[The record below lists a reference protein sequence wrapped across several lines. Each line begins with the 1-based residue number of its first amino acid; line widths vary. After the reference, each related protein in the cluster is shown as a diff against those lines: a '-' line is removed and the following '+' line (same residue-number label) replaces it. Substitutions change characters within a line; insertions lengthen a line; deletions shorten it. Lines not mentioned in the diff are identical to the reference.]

1 MASPKSKLRWP
12 RAKSPGTAARTSATR
27 MPAGKRIKLSIATG
41 GDNLIMQIT
50 LDTKP
55 FAALETDALV
65 TYVFENGDSA
75 QGRPAE
81 LDKLTGGMLSRLSKC
96 GELTGKSL
104 ETTQLH
110 APAGVKAAR
119 LLLVG
124 AGKREQFNPATL
136 RKVAGAALRY
146 LKARAAHKVVFL
158 LREGDS
164 TEELAQAI
172 TESAIVADFETDK
185 YKTDKKND
193 KFIETFTIAGFTDA
207 GKAVGEKGIARG
219 RIIGDAQNFAR
230 DLVNEP
236 SNKLTPKILA
246 EKAEAMAKESGL
258 SADILDEKR
267 IADLKMGA
275 LLSVAQG
282 GPEPPRMIVV
292 TYKPATPP
300 KPGAPVIGFVGKA
313 VTFDTG
319 GISIKPADGMEK
331 MKYDMAGGA
340 TMLGVMR
347 ALAALKPSVKVIC
360 VVPSTENMPGG
371 KAQKPG
377 DIQTAMSGKTIEVLN
392 TDAEGRLILAD
403 GIHYAKQLGAT
414 HLVDAATLTGAI
426 VVALANV
433 NVGVFGSDQP
443 FTDKLL
449 ASAKAVGE
457 KMWQMPIDDDYRE
470 FIKGTVADIQNIGS
484 GKGGGA
490 ITGAM
495 FIKEFTGDTPWIHL
509 DIAGTAWN
517 DDAKP
522 WLAKG
527 PTGVAL
533 RTLVHLIMS
542 S

>member
-1 MASPKSKLRWP
+1 
-12 RAKSPGTAARTSATR
+12 
-27 MPAGKRIKLSIATG
+27 
-41 GDNLIMQIT
+41 MQIKVEA
-50 LDTKP
+50 KP
-55 FAALETDALV
+55 YAALETEALV
-65 TYVFENGDSA
+65 SYVFEESDPI
-75 QGRPAE
+75 QGRISEIDLAANG
-81 LDKLTGGMLSRLSKC
+81 LLRNLAKS
-96 GELTGKSL
+96 GELTGKTL
-104 ETTQLH
+104 EMTLIH
-110 APAGVKAAR
+110 APAGLRAAR

-124 AGKREQFNPATL
+124 AGKREQFTSATL
-136 RKVAGAALRY
+136 RKIAGAALRY
-146 LKARAAHKVVFL
+146 LKSRSVKQFAFL
-158 LREGDS
+158 VRENNA
-164 TEELAQAI
+164 TEDFAQAI
-172 TESAIVADFETDK
+172 AEGALSANFESDK
-185 YKTDKKND
+185 YKTEKKND
-193 KFIETFTIAGFTDA
+193 KSIDTVLLTGYSDA
-207 GKAVGEKGIARG
+207 DRAAAEKGLARG
-219 RIIGDAQNFAR
+219 RVVADAMNFAR
-230 DLVNEP
+230 DLINEP

-246 EKAEAMAKESGL
+246 EKAEAMAKQAGL
-258 SADILDEKR
+258 AVEILDEKK
-267 IADLKMGA
+267 ITDLKMGA
-275 LLSVAQG
+275 LLSVSQG
-282 GPEPPRMIVV
+282 GPEPPRVMVV
-292 TYKPATPP
+292 TYTPANP
-300 KPGAPVIGFVGKA
+300 KPGAPVIGLIGKA

-319 GISIKPADGMEK
+319 GISIKPAEGMEK

-347 ALAALKPSVKVIC
+347 ALAALKPNVKVIC

-414 HLVDAATLTGAI
+414 HLIDAATLTGAI

-433 NVGVFGSDQP
+433 NAGVFGSDQP

-449 ASAKAVGE
+449 ASSKVVGE

-495 FIKEFTGDTPWIHL
+495 FIKEFTGDSPWIHL

-533 RTLVHLIMS
+533 RTLVHLVMS
-542 S
+542 Y

>member
-1 MASPKSKLRWP
+1 MLITIESKP
-12 RAKSPGTAARTSATR
+12 Y
-27 MPAGKRIKLSIATG
+27 
-41 GDNLIMQIT
+41 
-50 LDTKP
+50 
-55 FAALETDALV
+55 AALGTDALV
-65 TYVFENGDSA
+65 SYVFEEADPV
-75 QGRPAE
+75 QGRISE
-81 LDKLTGGMLSRLSKC
+81 LDQAANGLLRNLAKS
-96 GELTGKSL
+96 GERTGKTL
-104 ETTQLH
+104 EMTLIH
-110 APAGVKAAR
+110 APAGLKAAR

-124 AGKREQFNPATL
+124 AGKREQFTSATL
-136 RKVAGAALRY
+136 RKIAGAALRY
-146 LKARAAHKVVFL
+146 LKARSVKQLAFL
-158 LREGDS
+158 IRENNA
-164 TEELAQAI
+164 TEEFTQSIAEGALAANF
-172 TESAIVADFETDK
+172 ESDK
-185 YKTDKKND
+185 YKTEKKND
-193 KFIETFTIAGFTDA
+193 KSIDTLVLTGYSDA
-207 GKAVGEKGIARG
+207 DRAAGEKGLSRG
-219 RIIGDAQNFAR
+219 RIIGEAQNFAR

-258 SADILDEKR
+258 AVDILDEKR

-292 TYKPATPP
+292 TYTPANP
-300 KPGAPVIGFVGKA
+300 KPGAPVIGLVGKA

-319 GISIKPADGMEK
+319 GISIKPAEGMEK

-347 ALAALKPSVKVIC
+347 ALAALKPNVKVIC

-371 KAQKPG
+371 TAQKPG

-414 HLVDAATLTGAI
+414 HLIDAATLTGAI

-433 NVGVFGSDQP
+433 NAGVFGSDQP
-443 FTDKLL
+443 FTDKFL
-449 ASAKAVGE
+449 ASSKAAGE

-495 FIKEFTGDTPWIHL
+495 FIKEFTGDSPWIHL

-533 RTLVHLIMS
+533 RTLVHLVMS
-542 S
+542 Y

>member
-1 MASPKSKLRWP
+1 
-12 RAKSPGTAARTSATR
+12 
-27 MPAGKRIKLSIATG
+27 
-41 GDNLIMQIT
+41 MQIT
-50 LDTKP
+50 LVTQP
-55 FAALETDALV
+55 FAALEADALV
-65 TYVFENGDSA
+65 SHVFEESDPV
-75 QGRPAE
+75 QGRVAE
-81 LDKLTGGMLSRLSKC
+81 IDKAAAGLLRKLAKS
-96 GELTGKSL
+96 GELTGKML
-104 ETTQLH
+104 EFTMVH
-110 APAGVKAAR
+110 APAGLKAAR

-124 AGKREQFNPATL
+124 AGKREQWNNATL
-136 RKVAGAALRY
+136 RKIAGSALRY
-146 LKARAAHKVVFL
+146 LKARSVKNFALFV
-158 LREGDS
+158 REGHA
-164 TEELAQAI
+164 TEETAQAI
-172 TESAIVADFETDK
+172 AEGALAANFETDK

-193 KFIETFTIAGFTDA
+193 KNIDSVQIAGYSDLERAA
-207 GKAVGEKGIARG
+207 GDKGLSKG
-219 RIIGDAQNFAR
+219 RIIADAQNFAR
-230 DLVNEP
+230 DLINEP
-236 SNKLTPKILA
+236 ANKLTPRIMA
-246 EKAEAMAKESGL
+246 EKAEAMAREAGL
-258 SADILDEKR
+258 AVEVLDEKR
-267 IADLKMGA
+267 IADLRMGA

-282 GPEPPRMIVV
+282 SPEPPRVMVV
-292 TYKPATPP
+292 TYTPANL
-300 KPGAPVIGFVGKA
+300 KPGAPVIGLVGKA

-426 VVALANV
+426 VVALANI
-433 NVGVFGSDQP
+433 NVGVFGSDQA

-449 ASAKAVGE
+449 ASSKAAGE
-457 KMWQMPIDDDYRE
+457 KMWQMPIDDDYRD
-470 FIKGTVADIQNIGS
+470 FIKGTVADIQNISS

-542 S
+542 Y

>member
-1 MASPKSKLRWP
+1 MH
-12 RAKSPGTAARTSATR
+12 
-27 MPAGKRIKLSIATG
+27 
-41 GDNLIMQIT
+41 IT

-55 FAALETDALV
+55 FAGLETEALV
-65 TYVFENGDSA
+65 TYAFEETDPL
-75 QGRPAE
+75 QGRLGE
-81 LDKLTGGMLSRLSKC
+81 IDKSAGGLLARLSKS
-96 GELTGKSL
+96 GELTGKTL
-104 ETTQLH
+104 EMTLIH
-110 APAGVKAAR
+110 SPAGLKAAR
-119 LLLVG
+119 LLVIG
-124 AGKREQFNPATL
+124 AGKREAFNTATL

-146 LKARAAHKVVFL
+146 LKSRSVHNFVFL
-158 LREGDS
+158 VRENDV
-164 TEELAQAI
+164 TDKVAEEVAQSVAEGLLA
-172 TESAIVADFETDK
+172 ADFETDK
-185 YKTDKKND
+185 YKTEKKQDKSIN
-193 KFIETFTIAGFTDA
+193 TVLLTGFADA
-207 GKAVGEKGIARG
+207 QKPAAEKGLAKG
-219 RIIGDAQNFAR
+219 RAIGEAQNFAR

-246 EKAEAMAKESGL
+246 EKAEAMAKEVGL
-258 SADILDEKR
+258 AVEILDEKK

-282 GPEPPRMIVV
+282 SVEPPRVIVI
-292 TYKPATPP
+292 TYTPANA
-300 KPGAPVIGFVGKA
+300 KAGGPVIGLVGKA

-340 TMLGVMR
+340 TMIGIMR
-347 ALAALKPSVKVIC
+347 AIAALKPNVKVIC

-403 GIHYAKQLGAT
+403 GITYAKQLGVT
-414 HLVDAATLTGAI
+414 HIVDAATLTGAI

-433 NVGVFGSDQP
+433 NVGVFGTNQEW
-443 FTDKLL
+443 TDKLL
-449 ASAKAVGE
+449 ASAKAAGE
-457 KMWQMPIDDDYRE
+457 KMWQMPMDDEYRE
-470 FIKGTVADIQNIGS
+470 FIKGSFADIQNIGS

-490 ITGAM
+490 VTGAW
-495 FIKEFTGDTPWIHL
+495 FIREFAGDTPWIHL

-533 RTLVHLIMS
+533 RTLVHLVQS
-542 S
+542 F

>member
-1 MASPKSKLRWP
+1 MQ
-12 RAKSPGTAARTSATR
+12 
-27 MPAGKRIKLSIATG
+27 IKLET
-41 GDNLIMQIT
+41 Q
-50 LDTKP
+50 P
-55 FAALETDALV
+55 FAALDTEALV
-65 TYVFENGDSA
+65 TYIFEESDPV
-75 QGRPAE
+75 QGRLAE
-81 LDKLTGGMLSRLSKC
+81 IDQAAAGLLRKLAKS
-96 GELTGKSL
+96 GELTGKTL
-104 ETTQLH
+104 EFTLVH
-110 APAGVKAAR
+110 APAGLKAAR

-124 AGKREQFNPATL
+124 AGKREQWNSATL
-136 RKVAGAALRY
+136 RKIAGAALRY
-146 LKARAAHKVVFL
+146 LKARSVKNFAVLV
-158 LREGDS
+158 REGAATDE
-164 TEELAQAI
+164 TAQAI
-172 TESAIVADFETDK
+172 AEGALTANFETDK

-193 KFIETFTIAGFTDA
+193 KNIETVSIAGYSGAERTA
-207 GKAVGEKGIARG
+207 GDKGLLKG
-219 RIIGDAQNFAR
+219 RIIAEAQNFAR

-236 SNKLTPKILA
+236 SNKLTPRILA
-246 EKAEAMAKESGL
+246 DKAQAMAKEAGL
-258 SADILDEKR
+258 AVEILDEKK

-275 LLSVAQG
+275 LLSVSQG
-282 GPEPPRMIVV
+282 GPEPPRVMVV
-292 TYKPATPP
+292 TYTPANLKPS
-300 KPGAPVIGFVGKA
+300 APVIGLIGKA

-347 ALAALKPSVKVIC
+347 ALAALKPNVKVIC

-371 KAQKPG
+371 TAQKPG

-449 ASAKAVGE
+449 ASSKAVGE
-457 KMWQMPIDDDYRE
+457 KMWQMPIDDDYRD
-470 FIKGTVADIQNIGS
+470 FIKGSFADIQNISS

-495 FIKEFTGDTPWIHL
+495 FIKEFTGDSPWIHL

-533 RTLVHLIMS
+533 RTLVHLVLS
-542 S
+542 Y